1 MHSSRPMVGHG
12 LTRPLAVLAGLAM
25 LALSLTLFI
34 NPVIAHHD
42 VAGPAVTPTV
52 VPGNPSCPVDT
63 TEIKF
68 DEGEVTTGATK
79 TAVIDGTTVR
89 ATIPATDGMSLTFDL
104 NNSVAAHVLVKG
116 GDNANDYDYTARSAG
131 GIRHDDG
138 LIAPDNGGGNQP
150 EISHVNFCLVL
161 PEASASTSASTVAS
175 ASAPASSEDGASL
188 NIRKVNESGLRLPGA
203 VFTVEGLD
211 GTFVTDETGSFCVLG
226 LPEDSTWL
234 VTEIQAPTGYELA
247 DPAWQ
252 MVEVDN
258 DGDCNSPD
266 ARFVNR
272 VATESVPPSVEQS
285 VEASSGG
292 STPASASASVE
303 GSVKGGTGTPAP
315 STPDTALDGTN
326 GPSPLPTIVFGAIL
340 LASLAGLAWVN
351 VQAVRAR
358 S

>member
-1 MHSSRPMVGHG
+1 MVEHRLTRSLAVIAG
-12 LTRPLAVLAGLAM
+12 LTM
-25 LALSLTLFI
+25 LALSLTLLI

-52 VPGNPSCPVDT
+52 LPGNPSCPAGT

-68 DEGEVTTGATK
+68 DGGEVTTGATK
-79 TAVIDGTTVR
+79 TALIGTTTVR
-89 ATIPATDGMSLTFDL
+89 ATIVWTDGMSLNFDV

-116 GDNANDYDYTARSAG
+116 GDNANDYDYSARSAG

-150 EISHVNFCLVL
+150 GISHVNFCLVL
-161 PEASASTSASTVAS
+161 PVVEASVGESTAAS
-175 ASAPASSEDGASL
+175 ASAGASADDGASL
-188 NIRKVNESGLRLPGA
+188 NVKKQNEDGFGLPGA
-203 VFTVEGLD
+203 IFTVDGLE
-211 GTFVTDETGSFCVLG
+211 GTFTTDEDGYFCVLG
-226 LPEDSTWL
+226 LPEDSVWL

-266 ARFVNR
+266 ARFVNELSE
-272 VATESVPPSVEQS
+272 ASVPPSVEQS
-285 VEASSGG
+285 VEASAGG
-292 STPASASASVE
+292 STPASASAPASVE
-303 GSVKGGTGTPAP
+303 GSVLGGTGTPAP
-315 STPDTALDGTN
+315 STPDTALGSTN
-326 GPSPLPTIVFGAIL
+326 GPSPLPTLAFGAIL
-340 LASLAGLAWVN
+340 VASLAGLAWVN

-358 S
+358 R